1 MCLGDSITH
10 FGYCEYYLQLFE
22 NLRHPGSAVRYVN
35 AGYSGGTVGTG
46 LNRLPL
52 ETDRIRPD
60 RAFVMF
66 GMNDVRWTDYVTN
79 AVMSAERRQAAD
91 KALAT
96 YRADLPKLVDR
107 ILASGVRDLTL
118 VTPTPYDEYS
128 TVLGPRRKFVNEYG
142 LSLAAESVRRLA
154 AEKGLKVVD
163 LHAALSDAC
172 RANPEKKLCGGDSVH
187 PGKTGHLL
195 MASVYW
201 RTLGY
206 DRPVAAVTLDASGT
220 VIRVENAEVSDVSA
234 TASALAF
241 DYTPGALPFPD
252 CPEYG
257 EVKAINPDFARFNRE
272 PLVVVGLKAGD
283 WELLVDGRK
292 LGTFSSEILSRGV
305 NLAELDT
312 PNRRQA
318 TKAME
323 AAYRLH
329 DFDVPRRDVACVRGS
344 FEKFGVDM
352 NDRDALAKRS
362 EERLAKLKAEKYRWY
377 DWEKAASEKFLASV
391 GREAEIA
398 AEENR
403 LYEAIAAPRPVTC
416 RVEIRRRTADV
427 GFPGSDFVPNARFGI
442 LSDIHLAAD
451 DSVQDGFFADALRYF
466 DSRKVDGVVV
476 CGDLTRLGMISELR
490 KVGEVWN
497 KVFPGDRRSD
507 GGHVEKLFICGDH
520 ETENMFCP
528 IYTNA
533 WSKIEGKMEAMR
545 KADIY
550 SNDRAKQ
557 WKDSFGEDYAPIMR
571 KRVRGYDFVL
581 AHLVMAD
588 EPGLRWG
595 EPLHIPGLEDFF
607 ATNAFDA
614 TKPFFYVQHMIPRG
628 TVGAPELKRP
638 DSGRTTAILSRHP
651 NAVVLCGHKH
661 RCAMD
666 EHSLWQGEF
675 TVLEVPALLML
686 STPCG
691 HENSRCSCIGLKT
704 DPPFQMPPL
713 DTMPDGK
720 QGLVM
725 SVYDDRI
732 VFERRDFFF
741 GEEYAEPWVVPL
753 PNDGRASFEARAK
766 AAGIPRFPVDAKV
779 SVRMCKG
786 RDRAGTPTDQ
796 VEVSFPVAHTTA
808 SSPRAFDYEVRAVL
822 RKMYVTRI
830 AATKRVFSKK
840 CYWPEAH
847 DTNVVTCVFAKREI
861 PSWHDSLVFEVYPLN
876 AFGVAGGPIASE
888 PVTCDPTPP
897 RPY

>member
-1 MCLGDSITH
+1 MRMTVFLSCAVLAVSALAKDVTQWGHSPSSPTRVMCLGDSITH

-22 NLRHPGSAVRYVN
+22 NLRHPGSTVRYVN

-201 RTLGY
+201 RTLGD

-257 EVKAINPDFARFNRE
+257 EVKAINPDFARFN
-272 PLVVVGLKAGD
+272 

-292 LGTFSSEILSRGV
+292 LGTSSADVLSRGV

-318 TKAME
+318 AKAME

-329 DFDVPRRDVACVRGS
+329 DFDVPRRDVACVRGN

-416 RVEIRRRTADV
+416 RV
-427 GFPGSDFVPNARFGI
+427 
-442 LSDIHLAAD
+442 
-451 DSVQDGFFADALRYF
+451 
-466 DSRKVDGVVV
+466 
-476 CGDLTRLGMISELR
+476 
-490 KVGEVWN
+490 
-497 KVFPGDRRSD
+497 
-507 GGHVEKLFICGDH
+507 
-520 ETENMFCP
+520 
-528 IYTNA
+528 
-533 WSKIEGKMEAMR
+533 
-545 KADIY
+545 
-550 SNDRAKQ
+550 
-557 WKDSFGEDYAPIMR
+557 
-571 KRVRGYDFVL
+571 
-581 AHLVMAD
+581 
-588 EPGLRWG
+588 
-595 EPLHIPGLEDFF
+595 
-607 ATNAFDA
+607 
-614 TKPFFYVQHMIPRG
+614 
-628 TVGAPELKRP
+628 
-638 DSGRTTAILSRHP
+638 
-651 NAVVLCGHKH
+651 
-661 RCAMD
+661 
-666 EHSLWQGEF
+666 
-675 TVLEVPALLML
+675 
-686 STPCG
+686 
-691 HENSRCSCIGLKT
+691 
-704 DPPFQMPPL
+704 
-713 DTMPDGK
+713 
-720 QGLVM
+720 
-725 SVYDDRI
+725 
-732 VFERRDFFF
+732 
-741 GEEYAEPWVVPL
+741 
-753 PNDGRASFEARAK
+753 
-766 AAGIPRFPVDAKV
+766 
-779 SVRMCKG
+779 
-786 RDRAGTPTDQ
+786 
-796 VEVSFPVAHTTA
+796 
-808 SSPRAFDYEVRAVL
+808 
-822 RKMYVTRI
+822 
-830 AATKRVFSKK
+830 
-840 CYWPEAH
+840 
-847 DTNVVTCVFAKREI
+847 
-861 PSWHDSLVFEVYPLN
+861 
-876 AFGVAGGPIASE
+876 
-888 PVTCDPTPP
+888 
-897 RPY
+897 